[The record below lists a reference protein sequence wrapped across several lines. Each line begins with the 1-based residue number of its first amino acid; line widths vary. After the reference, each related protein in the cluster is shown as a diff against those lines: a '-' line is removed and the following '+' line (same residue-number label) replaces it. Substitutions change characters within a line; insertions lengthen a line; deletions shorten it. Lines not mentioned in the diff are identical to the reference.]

1 MVICWDVET
10 DVLVVG
16 GGAAGMMA
24 AIQAAKEGCNVLMI
38 TDGACAS
45 TGILGFNALVSEA
58 DSRERFCR
66 DIMKG
71 GWGLG
76 DPNLVE
82 TFVDGTTRA
91 VKDLEQMG
99 VLFDKKP
106 DGTYHLLQPLG
117 CSVPRLVHSK
127 NKTGIH
133 SLSAMGAALERL
145 GVMVWEHTVAC
156 GLRRLEGRVVGA
168 WAYNAKQNEPWC
180 IRAKAVVM
188 ATGGGHML
196 KGSTYPVC
204 QTGDGYA
211 MGYRAGAKLR
221 DMEFFQHEPC
231 RAIWPRPL
239 GISTTLLAKGGRLTN
254 VLGERFVLKMYPNEG
269 ATPKD
274 VLARLISMEIR
285 AGRGTPHGGVWL
297 DLTDLP
303 EDEIRVQHA
312 LYYQRFL
319 SEGID
324 LCRQRVEV
332 APAAHSIMGG
342 ICVAA
347 DCSTDAT
354 GLFAAGEAMGGLHG
368 ACRLGGNAGSE
379 VYVFGAIAGKSAA
392 QFARTISRWDCDEPE
407 LDWNVEEGTSSFP
420 RYIQAI
426 TQSREIL
433 SRAMGPIRDGKGLK
447 AAMVQLQEIENSL
460 HPQQTM
466 NWNDRIACFKAQNLL
481 LVGKMMLASAD
492 QRTES
497 RGVHF
502 REDYPQLDDRQ
513 WKKSIL
519 IPG

>member
-1 MVICWDVET
+1 
-10 DVLVVG
+10 
-16 GGAAGMMA
+16 
-24 AIQAAKEGCNVLMI
+24 
-38 TDGACAS
+38 
-45 TGILGFNALVSEA
+45 
-58 DSRERFCR
+58 
-66 DIMKG
+66 
-71 GWGLG
+71 
-76 DPNLVE
+76 
-82 TFVDGTTRA
+82 
-91 VKDLEQMG
+91 
-99 VLFDKKP
+99 
-106 DGTYHLLQPLG
+106 
-117 CSVPRLVHSK
+117 
-127 NKTGIH
+127 
-133 SLSAMGAALERL
+133 
-145 GVMVWEHTVAC
+145 
-156 GLRRLEGRVVGA
+156 
-168 WAYNAKQNEPWC
+168 
-180 IRAKAVVM
+180 
-188 ATGGGHML
+188 
-196 KGSTYPVC
+196 
-204 QTGDGYA
+204 

-254 VLGERFVLKMYPNEG
+254 ALGERFVLKMYPNEG
-269 ATPKD
+269 AAPKD

-297 DLTDLP
+297 DLTDLA
-303 EDEIRVQHA
+303 EDETRVQHA